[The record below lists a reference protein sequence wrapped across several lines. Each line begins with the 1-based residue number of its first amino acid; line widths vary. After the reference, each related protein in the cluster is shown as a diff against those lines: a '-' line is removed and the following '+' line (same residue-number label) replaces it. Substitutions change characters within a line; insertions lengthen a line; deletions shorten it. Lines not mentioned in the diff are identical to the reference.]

1 MNPAYG
7 GSRTSFK
14 MEHMIS
20 SGMPLDGFS
29 GYELDR
35 FLDFFG
41 SLGAEMEYCLEIDA
55 TPGELGIMVQLLRSH
70 LRGQLETP
78 SSLIAKSGLSRGT
91 GHRTIKVMVSSG
103 LIDQQARTRSGRT
116 FSLHPSPKLIDMWHD
131 FARRVIALTGASIG
145 SGVTGNYFFGASYL
159 SGSLIPPLPARVE
172 KLDLTGSLRI
182 LLHADPT
189 FLAMQRLKRQFE
201 MHFGVPIEV
210 RAVSLDRLHDEILE
224 NSTRPASRFDVVTSD
239 TCWMAELIEKNLVL
253 PVEDMSGPSSQDALD
268 FHPEALNT
276 VRRGTAL
283 FGLPVQ
289 TTPELLIYRQDLL
302 GEQGL
307 SSPATL
313 DELLELARR
322 MHKPQSGLNGIC
334 WNGARGTPVGTT
346 FLMLLAD
353 FGQSVLSL
361 PRVGHRFSDSDLLPD
376 NYRPRLRTEAALKA
390 AEFLVEL
397 LDYSPDNVLQMSW
410 YERARC
416 YADGHA
422 AMAYCYTQ
430 IMPMFLNDPASPAY
444 GRTGFAPHPSVAGQ
458 PQIAPLGG
466 WNLCIPSNV
475 TPSRVA
481 SLRVAVRT
489 LTSAA
494 ATKLYIENGSTVS
507 SRFSVC
513 NDPVVANGRP
523 IIPIVDRMARR
534 GQIQAWPRPAV
545 SELSEIVRILGEEIH
560 AMLLRNKQPRT
571 ALQDAQA
578 RCDRLMIGNG
588 RYESPAG

>member
-1 MNPAYG
+1 
-7 GSRTSFK
+7 
-14 MEHMIS
+14 MEHLN
-20 SGMPLDGFS
+20 SGRMPLDGFS

-41 SLGAEMEYCLEIDA
+41 SLGAETERCLK
-55 TPGELGIMVQLLRSH
+55 LGPAPREVEVMVQLLRSH
-70 LRGQLETP
+70 LRGRLETP

-91 GHRTIKVMVSSG
+91 GHRTIKAMIASG
-103 LIDQQARTRSGRT
+103 LIYQRARTKSGRT
-116 FSLHPSPKLIDMWHD
+116 FSLHPSPELIDMWHD

-145 SGVTGNYFFGASYL
+145 TAVAGSYFFGASYL
-159 SGSLIPPLPARVE
+159 SGSLIPPLPARAE
-172 KLDLTGSLRI
+172 KLALTGSLRI

-201 MHFGVPIEV
+201 MHFGVPTEV
-210 RAVSLDRLHDEILE
+210 RAVSLDRLHDEILD
-224 NSTRPASRFDVVTSD
+224 NSSRRSSRFDVVTSD
-239 TCWMAELIEKNLVL
+239 TCWMAELIEKGHVL
-253 PVEDMSGPSSQDALD
+253 PVEDMSSPSSQDVLD

-276 VRRGTAL
+276 VRRGSTL

-289 TTPELLIYRQDLL
+289 TTPELLIYRQDILD
-302 GEQGL
+302 EQGL
-307 SSPATL
+307 SPPSTL
-313 DELLELARR
+313 DELMALAGR
-322 MHKPQSGLNGIC
+322 MHNPERGLNGIC

-353 FGQSVLSL
+353 FGQSALNL
-361 PRVGHRFSDSDLLPD
+361 PRDGHRFRDADLAPD
-376 NYRPRLRTEAALKA
+376 NYRPRLLTDTALKA

-397 LDYSPDNVLQMSW
+397 LDHSPDNVLQMSW
-410 YERARC
+410 YERAKC
-416 YADGHA
+416 YAEGHA

-444 GRTGFAPHPSVAGQ
+444 GRTGFAPHPSARGN

-481 SLRVAVRT
+481 PLREAVRT

-513 NDPVVANGRP
+513 NDPSVASGRP

-560 AMLLRNKQPRT
+560 AMLLRNKRPQA

-578 RCDRLMIGNG
+578 RCDKLMIGNG
-588 RYESPAG
+588 RDSSIQPDGS

>member
-1 MNPAYG
+1 
-7 GSRTSFK
+7 
-14 MEHMIS
+14 MIS
-20 SGMPLDGFS
+20 KGMPLDGFS

-41 SLGAEMEYCLEIDA
+41 SLGSEMEHCLEIDA
-55 TPGELGIMVQLLRSH
+55 VPGELDVMVELLRSH
-70 LRGQLETP
+70 LRGQLVTP

-91 GHRTIKVMVSSG
+91 GHRTIKAMVSSG
-103 LIDQQARTRSGRT
+103 LIHQRARTKSGRT

-131 FARRVIALTGASIG
+131 FARRVIALTGASIET
-145 SGVTGNYFFGASYL
+145 GVAGNYFFGASYL
-159 SGSLIPPLPARVE
+159 SGSLIPPLPARAE

-224 NSTRPASRFDVVTSD
+224 DSDRPSSRYDVVTSD
-239 TCWMAELIEKNLVL
+239 TCWMAELIEKKLVL
-253 PVEDMSGPSSQDALD
+253 PIEDMSAPSPQDVLD

-276 VRRGTAL
+276 VRRGSTL

-289 TTPELLIYRQDLL
+289 TTPELFIYRQDLL
-302 GEQGL
+302 EEQGHL
-307 SSPATL
+307 PPATL
-313 DELLELARR
+313 DDLLELARR
-322 MHKPQSGLNGIC
+322 MHNPQRGLNGIC

-353 FGQSVLSL
+353 FGQSVLNL
-361 PRVGHRFSDSDLLPD
+361 PRAGHRFSDSDLAPE
-376 NYRPRLRTEAALKA
+376 NYRPQLETETALRA

-397 LDYSPDNVLQMSW
+397 LDHSPDNVLQMSW
-410 YERARC
+410 YERAKC
-416 YADGHA
+416 YAEGHA

-430 IMPMFLNDPASPAY
+430 IMPIFLNDPASPAH

-458 PQIAPLGG
+458 PRIAPLGG
-466 WNLCIPSNV
+466 WNLCIPSNAA
-475 TPSRVA
+475 PSRIA
-481 SLRVAVRT
+481 ALRVAVRT

-513 NDPVVANGRP
+513 NDPKVASGRP
-523 IIPIVDRMARR
+523 IISLVDRMARR

-545 SELSEIVRILGEEIH
+545 SELSEIVRILGEEVH
-560 AMLLRNKQPRT
+560 AMLLRNKQPRA
-571 ALQDAQA
+571 ALQDAQN
-578 RCDRLMIGNG
+578 RCDRLMISNG
-588 RYESPAG
+588 RYEP